1 MPPMQ
6 HSCVCSNHFLP
17 SCFEVNIRSQIT
29 GQKCKRRLKEDT
41 VPSEFDYGREAK
53 KPQLIYQAKI
63 ALNDEDMKK
72 LVFYISLNILFS
84 LISAALTC
92 LVVQFNEDER
102 SVLSRLVCF
111 DFSPTSIVFLK
122 KCGEKLSKGIIKQ
135 VIKCLTYAA
144 IYLFGKVKVTLFTPD
159 FLLCSDSSFS
169 KLTCCFCSP
178 VNKNNHTNGRVS
190 LLSWTIIFILGE

>member
-1 MPPMQ
+1 MAVRPR
-6 HSCVCSNHFLP
+6 NH
-17 SCFEVNIRSQIT
+17 
-29 GQKCKRRLKEDT
+29 D
-41 VPSEFDYGREAK
+41 
-53 KPQLIYQAKI
+53 YQAKI

-92 LVVQFNEDER
+92 LVQFIEDER
-102 SVLSRLVCF
+102 SVLLRLFCF
-111 DFSPTSIVFLK
+111 NFSLTSIVFLK
-122 KCGEKLSKGIIKQ
+122 KCGEKSSWGIY
-135 VIKCLTYAA
+135 VA
-144 IYLFGKVKVTLFTPD
+144 IYLFRLYLFGKIKVTLFTPD

>member
-1 MPPMQ
+1 MAVRPR
-6 HSCVCSNHFLP
+6 NH
-17 SCFEVNIRSQIT
+17 
-29 GQKCKRRLKEDT
+29 D
-41 VPSEFDYGREAK
+41 
-53 KPQLIYQAKI
+53 YQAKI

-72 LVFYISLNILFS
+72 LVFYINILYS
-84 LISAALTC
+84 LIFAGLTC
-92 LVVQFNEDER
+92 LVQFNEDER

>member
-1 MPPMQ
+1 MAVRPR
-6 HSCVCSNHFLP
+6 NH
-17 SCFEVNIRSQIT
+17 
-29 GQKCKRRLKEDT
+29 D
-41 VPSEFDYGREAK
+41 
-53 KPQLIYQAKI
+53 YQAKI

-178 VNKNNHTNGRVS
+178 VNKNNYTNGKVS
-190 LLSWTIIFILGE
+190 LLSCTLIFILGE